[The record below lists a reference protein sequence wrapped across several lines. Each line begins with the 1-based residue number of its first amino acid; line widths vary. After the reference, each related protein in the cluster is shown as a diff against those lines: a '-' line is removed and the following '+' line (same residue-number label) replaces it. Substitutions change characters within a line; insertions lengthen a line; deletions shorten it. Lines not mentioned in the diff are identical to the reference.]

1 MNPFTRAILAKL
13 RLDKRRDRQ
22 AQDFVR
28 RWDALE
34 ALVIRVYKAGQ
45 VSPEDETEHRRVHG
59 WLTVNYPAW
68 QPGLEPHWRLTRVAG
83 ELATEDPFAYL
94 IEKQNAARFI
104 GDWRA
109 MQALPAAREALNNF
123 LIGD

>member
-1 MNPFTRAILAKL
+1 MNPFTRAILARL

-22 AQDFVR
+22 VQDFVR
-28 RWDALE
+28 CWDALE

-45 VSPEDETEHRRVHG
+45 ASPEDEAEHRRVNG
-59 WLTVNYPAW
+59 WLKGNYPDW
-68 QPGLEPHWRLTRVAG
+68 QPRLEPHWRLTRVAG
-83 ELATEDPFAYL
+83 ELASKDPFAYL
-94 IEKQNAARFI
+94 IAKESAAEFA

-109 MQALPAAREALNNF
+109 MQALPAAREALNRF